1 MKSQSW
7 NDTQLLN
14 DRLTLINSSFLYF
27 LFCSDMLKFNSLKHW
42 NLALNAS
49 IDVTWTESSQS
60 KKDRG
65 RSAGYLKA
73 DGKSGAWKQLTVKA
87 ICFLHPIC
95 GEVFETEIEA
105 WIKLQIETET
115 FLKYWN
121 WNRGRR
127 TNACYWNSRPERV
140 LVSPYFS
147 LISQKQRSNCWVRV
161 AVSTWNISR
170 LWNTAKKWL

>member
-1 MKSQSW
+1 
-7 NDTQLLN
+7 
-14 DRLTLINSSFLYF
+14 
-27 LFCSDMLKFNSLKHW
+27 
-42 NLALNAS
+42 
-49 IDVTWTESSQS
+49 
-60 KKDRG
+60 
-65 RSAGYLKA
+65 
-73 DGKSGAWKQLTVKA
+73 
-87 ICFLHPIC
+87 
-95 GEVFETEIEA
+95 
-105 WIKLQIETET
+105 LQIETET

-147 LISQKQRSNCWVRV
+147 LISQKQRSSCWVRV